1 MSVVGSDRPAHPLTA
16 MKNPLHPGTIVFM
29 ECIEPLGL
37 TITAAA
43 QALGVTPKSLLELVN
58 GKCGISPEM
67 AVRLAQ
73 AFGGTAEGWLAQQAQ
88 YDAAHRGN
96 SK

>member
-1 MSVVGSDRPAHPLTA
+1 

-37 TITAAA
+37 TIAAA
-43 QALGVTPKSLLELVN
+43 ARVIGVTPDSLLELVN

-67 AVRLAQ
+67 AERLAQ
-73 AFGGTAEGWLAQQAQ
+73 AFGGTAEGWLARQAHF
-88 YDAAHRGN
+88 DAAHIVATKTAHQGK